1 MPPRGGPHAV
11 TVGDTTGRRHH
22 LLRYSM
28 KPASSSFDAPGTLR
42 VRNQRAELRMQ
53 STSSHGE
60 VRLVGGVEEKRD
72 EFALICEGGRY
83 RLERL
88 ESVVTGLKPG
98 SPRAAPA
105 RSPRAAAPP
114 ARSPSGDDAVD
125 ESMLFGDDDE
135 EEEEAPVLASEA
147 SSSRTASTASA
158 ASAGGIQLQT
168 HGGADD
174 SESESLSDSA

>member
-1 MPPRGGPHAV
+1 
-11 TVGDTTGRRHH
+11 
-22 LLRYSM
+22 M
-28 KPASSSFDAPGTLR
+28 KPASASNDAPGTLR

-105 RSPRAAAPP
+105 RSPRAAAP

-125 ESMLFGDDDE
+125 ESMLFGDDDD
-135 EEEEAPVLASEA
+135 EEEAPVPASEA

>member
-1 MPPRGGPHAV
+1 
-11 TVGDTTGRRHH
+11 
-22 LLRYSM
+22 
-28 KPASSSFDAPGTLR
+28 
-42 VRNQRAELRMQ
+42 MQ

-105 RSPRAAAPP
+105 RSPRAAGASSSYRSCGAAP
-114 ARSPSGDDAVD
+114 AQSPSGDDAVD
-125 ESMLFGDDDE
+125 ESMLFGDDDDDDD
-135 EEEEAPVLASEA
+135 APVPASEA
-147 SSSRTASTASA
+147 SSSRS

-168 HGGADD
+168 QGGADD

>member
-1 MPPRGGPHAV
+1 
-11 TVGDTTGRRHH
+11 
-22 LLRYSM
+22 
-28 KPASSSFDAPGTLR
+28 
-42 VRNQRAELRMQ
+42 MQ

-105 RSPRAAAPP
+105 RSPRAAAP
-114 ARSPSGDDAVD
+114 ARSPSGDEAVD
-125 ESMLFGDDDE
+125 ESMLFGDDDDDDG
-135 EEEEAPVLASEA
+135 APAPTSA
-147 SSSRTASTASA
+147 SSSRS

-168 HGGADD
+168 QGGADD

>member
-1 MPPRGGPHAV
+1 MPPRGGPHPVAV
-11 TVGDTTGRRHH
+11 GGTTGRRHH

-28 KPASSSFDAPGTLR
+28 KPASASTNAPGTLR

-125 ESMLFGDDDE
+125 ESMLFGDDDD
-135 EEEEAPVLASEA
+135 EEEAPVPASEA